1 MNPFLLQPR
10 PISDADIWFSSLSG
24 EQATATWHD
33 ITINGNNGTA
43 NNAGVCLANYFFR
56 GGGAG
61 SDDMVSTAYAGNI
74 IKATEP
80 WSLDGW
86 VFRDPT
92 DVGQVTLWGARR
104 TGPNG
109 GWVHRENAIGAS
121 GPLDMDMYQPAYFS
135 LQDVVPDILLQG
147 WSHIAMTVTPGDGAP
162 ATIKHYYNGALSN
175 STTLHT
181 NFSDGDIFEI
191 AGSTYNRWTGF
202 IDTVRV
208 YKKILS
214 PDEIL
219 KNYYAG
225 LAAHTPF
232 VTQENLVSQYLPSGM
247 TTTAWTDATGS
258 NSMTGAVTAP
268 PAFDGNDYYTI
279 GNPANLQFTNNWSV
293 EAWAS
298 QNDAAPAGSF
308 ERLISRDDTG
318 GNRCFI
324 LSQKDNTGVA
334 FAGIFVG
341 GVLKSCQ
348 TTTDFADN
356 NWHHYMVTH
365 DGVTL
370 KLYVDGALEASV
382 ATGGPMDNDV
392 VDWEI
397 GRAQNNSANLEGRV
411 NTVRFYN
418 ATLSAEQVVNNYQAG
433 KPVHS

>member
-10 PISDADIWFSSLSG
+10 PVSDAEIWLSSLSG

-86 VFRDPT
+86 VYRDPT

-104 TGPNG
+104 TVPNG

-135 LQDVVPDILLQG
+135 LQDVIPDILLQG
-147 WSHIAMTVTPGDGAP
+147 WSHVAVTVTPGDGAP
-162 ATIKHYYNGALSN
+162 ATIKHYYNGALTN
-175 STTLHT
+175 STQLHT

-208 YKKILS
+208 YKKVLS

-247 TTTAWTDATGS
+247 TTTAWTDIAGS
-258 NSMTGAVTAP
+258 NNMTGAVTDP
-268 PAFDGNDYYTI
+268 PAFDGNDY
-279 GNPANLQFTNNWSV
+279 
-293 EAWAS
+293 
-298 QNDAAPAGSF
+298 
-308 ERLISRDDTG
+308 
-318 GNRCFI
+318 
-324 LSQKDNTGVA
+324 
-334 FAGIFVG
+334 
-341 GVLKSCQ
+341 
-348 TTTDFADN
+348 
-356 NWHHYMVTH
+356 
-365 DGVTL
+365 
-370 KLYVDGALEASV
+370 
-382 ATGGPMDNDV
+382 
-392 VDWEI
+392 
-397 GRAQNNSANLEGRV
+397 
-411 NTVRFYN
+411 
-418 ATLSAEQVVNNYQAG
+418 
-433 KPVHS
+433 